1 MATVAE
7 SRAVRPLPLRWRQG
21 LIGELWAEF
30 FGCFILIC
38 FGDGV
43 VAMLWALI
51 GSGRSCRR
59 SRSSPQGDW
68 LLITWGW
75 ALAVVFAIYTV
86 GGVTGAHIN
95 PAVTLGAAIRKALP
109 WNKVAA
115 VLDRA
120 GARLLRRRRARVP
133 RLQQRDQPLRPDN
146 HIVRGQPASVA
157 TYSTF
162 ATFPAPY
169 FHSVLGPLIDQI
181 VGTFFLVLFVW
192 AVTDEWNLPVGA
204 NMTPWI
210 VGMIVMAVGISFG
223 ANAGYAINP
232 ARDFGP
238 RIFAW
243 IAGWGKVAMPG
254 DYVNIS
260 GYFWVP
266 IVGPLIGGGDSV
278 GLLRR
283 VHPGHPQG
291 AQSRPSLEWSGL
303 ARPFRIGRPAHSSP
317 KPNRSSARAAAR
329 PVPPLFASRERAR
342 AHSSSST
349 QSTAR
354 ATAFFHFR

>member
-1 MATVAE
+1 VSTVAE
-7 SRAVRPLPLRWRQG
+7 SRAVGPLPDRWKQG
-21 LIGELWAEF
+21 IVGELWAEF
-30 FGCFILIC
+30 FGCFILIS

-51 GSGRSCRR
+51 GSGRTQLQNTALLGS
-59 SRSSPQGDW
+59 GDW

-75 ALAVVFAIYTV
+75 CLAVVFAIYTV
-86 GGVTGAHIN
+86 GGITGAHIN
-95 PAVTLGAAIRKALP
+95 PAVTLGAAIRRNLP
-109 WNKVAA
+109 WNKVLPYWTVQVLGCFVGAA
-115 VLDRA
+115 LVFLVYNNA
-120 GARLLRRRRARVP
+120 INHY
-133 RLQQRDQPLRPDN
+133 DQVN
-146 HIVRGQPASVA
+146 HIVKGQPNSLA

-192 AVTDEWNLPVGA
+192 AVTDEWNMPVGS
-204 NMTPWI
+204 NMAPWI

-238 RIFAW
+238 RVFAW

-254 DYVNIS
+254 DYANIS

-266 IVGPLIGGGDSV
+266 IVGPLIGGALASV
-278 GLLRR
+278 FYDAFIQDILKARKPPE
-283 VHPGHPQG
+283 PGVVG
-291 AQSRPSLEWSGL
+291 VGETVTDRPPDTL
-303 ARPFRIGRPAHSSP
+303 AP
-317 KPNRSSARAAAR
+317 
-329 PVPPLFASRERAR
+329 
-342 AHSSSST
+342 
-349 QSTAR
+349 
-354 ATAFFHFR
+354 

>member
-1 MATVAE
+1 VSTVAE
-7 SRAVRPLPLRWRQG
+7 SMAVGPLPLRWKQG

-43 VAMLWALI
+43 VAMLWALP
-51 GSGRSCRR
+51 GSGRGAYANILF
-59 SRSSPQGDW
+59 SSGDW

-75 ALAVVFAIYTV
+75 ALAVVFAIYVV

-95 PAVTLGAAIRKALP
+95 PAITFGAAIRKQLP
-109 WNKVAA
+109 WNKVPGYWLAQVLGCFVGAA
-115 VLDRA
+115 LVYLVYVNAIDA
-120 GARLLRRRRARVP
+120 YNTA
-133 RLQQRDQPLRPDN
+133 N
-146 HIVRGQPASVA
+146 HIVRGSYASKG

-169 FHSVLGPLIDQI
+169 FSSVWGPLIDQI
-181 VGTFFLVLFVW
+181 VGTFFLALFVW
-192 AVTDEWNLPVGA
+192 AVTDEFNLPVGA

-243 IAGWGKVAMPG
+243 IAGWGKQAMPG
-254 DYVNIS
+254 DYLVNGGRIT

-266 IVGPLIGGGDSV
+266 IVGPLIGGGLASV
-278 GLLRR
+278 FYDRFIRSILIARKPPE
-283 VHPGHPQG
+283 PGIIAEGETVQN
-291 AQSRPSLEWSGL
+291 RPGPEALS
-303 ARPFRIGRPAHSSP
+303 
-317 KPNRSSARAAAR
+317 
-329 PVPPLFASRERAR
+329 
-342 AHSSSST
+342 
-349 QSTAR
+349 
-354 ATAFFHFR
+354 